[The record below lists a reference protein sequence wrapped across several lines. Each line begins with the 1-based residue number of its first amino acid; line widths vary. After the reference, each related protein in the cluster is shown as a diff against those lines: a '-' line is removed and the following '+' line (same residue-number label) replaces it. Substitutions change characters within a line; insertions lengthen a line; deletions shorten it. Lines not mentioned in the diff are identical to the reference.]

1 MHHITRCDDARLAHR
16 RIELDEAW
24 SFVAKKQR
32 HLKPTDPA
40 DFGDQYVFLALAGA
54 GKAIISWRVGKRDGE
69 NCRAFLA
76 DLRSR
81 VLGAPEISSDGFPA
95 YPDAVEQ
102 AFGTECAFGTIEK
115 HYAVGAEVEAA
126 RRYSPA
132 AVISVMRRRIIGHQK
147 VLSTS
152 YVERQN
158 LTLRMQQR
166 RFTRLTNAFSK
177 KFENHVAPVALYVAH
192 YNFCRVHETL
202 RVTPAMQLGVTDH
215 IWTIGELVDAALE
228 GVIPAPRGRRYGRF
242 TVIDGG
248 RK

>member
-1 MHHITRCDDARLAHR
+1 MNILSRAKQVEAIAALCEGVSIRATERLTSVNRGTILNLGVRVGNGSSTLHDALMRGLHVS

-32 HLKPTDPA
+32 HLTPTDPT

-81 VLGAPEISSDGFPA
+81 VLGAPEISCDGFPA

-102 AFGTECAFGTIEK
+102 AFGSECAFGTIEK
-115 HYAVGAEVEAA
+115 HYAVGSEVEAA

-132 AVISVMRRRIIGHQK
+132 TVVSVMRRRIIGHQEI
-147 VLSTS
+147 LSTS
-152 YVERQN
+152 YV
-158 LTLRMQQR
+158 QR
-166 RFTRLTNAFSK
+166 
-177 KFENHVAPVALYVAH
+177 
-192 YNFCRVHETL
+192 
-202 RVTPAMQLGVTDH
+202 
-215 IWTIGELVDAALE
+215 
-228 GVIPAPRGRRYGRF
+228 
-242 TVIDGG
+242 
-248 RK
+248 